1 MLKINEGEPWIM
13 WPNILGQKFIKDPAN
28 RIFDYDG
35 NFSFKLIFEL
45 DDVVKKKSTLFAKLP
60 SYFGIDLEDYGI
72 LLIVTD
78 DNGKTEYLSCNFQ
91 WEAHKKYDLLITKS
105 DGVVTLYIDGEVLT
119 LYFIGKGLASDE
131 NSHIIFGAG
140 NFPKNEFNLNY
151 LGVTLHE
158 LEIIREEETISKHTF
173 EEFIHGKSYD
183 LTDNCNFLHQI

>member
-1 MLKINEGEPWIM
+1 MLKIKEGEPWIM

-28 RIFDYDG
+28 HIFDYEGD
-35 NFSFKLIFEL
+35 FSFKLVFEL
-45 DDVVKKKSTLFAKLP
+45 EKEITRKSTLFAKLP
-60 SYFGIDLEDYGI
+60 SYLGIDLEEYGM

-78 DNGKTEYLSCNFQ
+78 DKGKTEYLSCNFE
-91 WEAHKKYDLLITKS
+91 WEPNRKYELLITKGN
-105 DGVVTLYIDGEVLT
+105 GVITVYIDENALT
-119 LYFIGKGLASDE
+119 LYFINDKLAADT

-151 LGVTLHE
+151 LEVILHE
-158 LEIIREEETISKHTF
+158 LEIIRDEETISKHVF

>member
-1 MLKINEGEPWIM
+1 MLKIKEGEPWIM

-28 RIFDYDG
+28 HIFDHEGD
-35 NFSFKLIFEL
+35 FSFRLVFEL
-45 DDVVKKKSTLFAKLP
+45 DEAVTKKSTLFAKLP

-78 DNGKTEYLSCNFQ
+78 NSGKTEYLTCNFE
-91 WEAHKKYDLLITKS
+91 WEANKKYDLLITKEE
-105 DGVVTLYIDGEVLT
+105 GAVTVYIDGNALT
-119 LYFIGKGLASDE
+119 LYFIEDKLAADP

-140 NFPKNEFNLNY
+140 NFPKNGFNLNY

-158 LEIIREEETISKHTF
+158 LEIIRDTETISKHVF

>member
-1 MLKINEGEPWIM
+1 MLKIKEGEPWIM

-28 RIFDYDG
+28 HIFDYEGD
-35 NFSFKLIFEL
+35 FSFKLVFEL
-45 DDVVKKKSTLFAKLP
+45 EKEITRKSTLFAKLP
-60 SYFGIDLEDYGI
+60 SYLGIDLEEYGM

-78 DNGKTEYLSCNFQ
+78 GKGKTEYLSCNFE
-91 WEAHKKYDLLITKS
+91 WEPNRKYELLVTKGNGVIT
-105 DGVVTLYIDGEVLT
+105 VYIDGNALT
-119 LYFIGKGLASDE
+119 LYFINDKLAADT

-151 LGVTLHE
+151 LEVILHE
-158 LEIIREEETISKHTF
+158 LEIIRDEETISKHVF

>member
-1 MLKINEGEPWIM
+1 MLKIKEGEPWIM

-35 NFSFKLIFEL
+35 NFSFRLTFEL
-45 DDVVKKKSTLFAKLP
+45 SATVTKKSTLFAKLP
-60 SYFGIDLEDYGI
+60 SYFGIDLEEYGI

-78 DNGKTEYLSCNFQ
+78 NKGKTEYLTCNFQ
-91 WEAHKKYDLLITKS
+91 WEPEKKYDLLITKS
-105 DGVVTLYIDGEVLT
+105 QEVITLYIDGEALN
-119 LYFIGKGLASDE
+119 LYFIEDKLASDE

-140 NFPKNEFNLNY
+140 NFPKNDFNLNY
-151 LGVTLHE
+151 LEVTLHE
-158 LEIIREEETISKHTF
+158 LEIIREEETISKHVF

>member
-1 MLKINEGEPWIM
+1 MLKIKEGEPWIM

-28 RIFDYDG
+28 HIFDHEG
-35 NFSFKLIFEL
+35 EFSFRLVFEL
-45 DDVVKKKSTLFAKLP
+45 EEPITKKSTLFAKLP

-72 LLIVTD
+72 LLIVT
-78 DNGKTEYLSCNFQ
+78 NNSGKTEYLTCNFQ
-91 WEAHKKYDLLITKS
+91 WEINKKYNLLITKEE
-105 DGVVTLYIDGEVLT
+105 DAVTVYIDGNALT
-119 LYFIGKGLASDE
+119 LYFIEDKLAADP

-140 NFPKNEFNLNY
+140 NFPKNGFNLNY

-158 LEIIREEETISKHTF
+158 LEIIRDTETISKHAF

>member
-28 RIFDYDG
+28 RIFDYEGD
-35 NFSFKLIFEL
+35 FSFNLIFEL
-45 DDVVKKKSTLFAKLP
+45 DAPITKKSTLFAKLP
-60 SYFGIDLEDYGI
+60 SYFGIDLEEYGI

-78 DNGKTEYLSCNFQ
+78 DKGKTEYLTCNFE
-91 WEAHKKYDLLITKS
+91 WEGKRKYELLITKS
-105 DGVVTLYIDGEVLT
+105 QEVITLSIDGNALN
-119 LYFIGKGLASDE
+119 LYFIENKLASDE

-140 NFPKNEFNLNY
+140 NFPKNGFNLNY
-151 LGVTLHE
+151 LEVTLHE
-158 LEIIREEETISKHTF
+158 LEIIRDGETISKHIF

>member
-1 MLKINEGEPWIM
+1 MLKIKEGEPWIM

-35 NFSFKLIFEL
+35 NFSFRLTFEL
-45 DDVVKKKSTLFAKLP
+45 NATVTKKSTLFAKLP
-60 SYFGIDLEDYGI
+60 SYFGIDLEEYGI

-78 DNGKTEYLSCNFQ
+78 NKGKTEYLTCNFQ
-91 WEAHKKYDLLITKS
+91 WEPEKKYDLLITKS
-105 DGVVTLYIDGEVLT
+105 QEVITLYIDGEALN
-119 LYFIGKGLASDE
+119 LYFIEDKLASDE

-140 NFPKNEFNLNY
+140 NFPKNDFNLNY
-151 LGVTLHE
+151 LEVTLHE
-158 LEIIREEETISKHTF
+158 LEIIREEETISKHVF